1 MKKKKDLKEVGKKIE
16 EAMETLEKN
25 LDKKVLPKIKGM
37 EMPILVA
44 MVAMILAGLSMK
56 MLIMGVLVL
65 AILLS
70 PMYMDKIMSM
80 LDSKEKKETK
90 TAKSSSKAKSGE
102 GDDSSKG
109 SEKKATEDTSS
120 NEGDK
125 K

>member
-1 MKKKKDLKEVGKKIE
+1 MKNKKDLKEVGKKIE

-80 LDSKEKKETK
+80 LESKEKKK
-90 TAKSSSKAKSGE
+90 TSSKPSKSTKKE
-102 GDDSSKG
+102 KPEVEQDVSNANQSS
-109 SEKKATEDTSS
+109 
-120 NEGDK
+120 EGDK
-125 K
+125 KE